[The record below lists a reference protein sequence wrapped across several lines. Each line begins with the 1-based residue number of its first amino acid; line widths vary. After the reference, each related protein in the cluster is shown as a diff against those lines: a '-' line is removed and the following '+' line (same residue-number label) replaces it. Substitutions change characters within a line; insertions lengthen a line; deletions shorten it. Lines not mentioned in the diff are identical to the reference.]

1 MSIIPF
7 LFFFS
12 SLFLFFSQPYLLGEL
27 HARRPTLSYSHL
39 LQPPTPDGLGDSV
52 VRARWLR
59 TAALQ
64 LAASERE
71 HDSDPGSPARRLR
84 ARHRSSRPRQLAPR
98 RPRARRRP
106 DAPARANSPV
116 AVRWAHRSR
125 RSRWKLRFFSS
136 HPLSPLLSAD
146 IPRLRA

>member
-39 LQPPTPDGLGDSV
+39 LQPPTLDGRCIRIPMPDGLGDSV
-52 VRARWLR
+52 VHARWLR
-59 TAALQ
+59 VVALQ

-71 HDSDPGSPARRLR
+71 HGSDPGSPARQ
-84 ARHRSSRPRQLAPR
+84 PC
-98 RPRARRRP
+98 
-106 DAPARANSPV
+106 N
-116 AVRWAHRSR
+116 
-125 RSRWKLRFFSS
+125 
-136 HPLSPLLSAD
+136 
-146 IPRLRA
+146 